1 MNLKIADT
9 IVVYDN
15 LNEKAMG
22 TRCNI
27 YHATGNLG
35 VAKDIYDTF
44 CRDYKST
51 IGEDYNISFKS
62 IISSHQN

>member
-1 MNLKIADT
+1 MNKENQQLQ
-9 IVVYDN
+9 
-15 LNEKAMG
+15 AMPYQTPSCSAFEMMPEG
-22 TRCNI
+22 
-27 YHATGNLG
+27 
-35 VAKDIYDTF
+35 IYDTF